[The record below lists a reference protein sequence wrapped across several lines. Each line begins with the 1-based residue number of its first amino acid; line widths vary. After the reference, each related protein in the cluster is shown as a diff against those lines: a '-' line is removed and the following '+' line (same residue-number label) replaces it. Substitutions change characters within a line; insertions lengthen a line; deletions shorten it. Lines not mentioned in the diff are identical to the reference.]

1 MSRGK
6 QPKKAQ
12 KGPPFISDPETIVF
26 RDFVVGE
33 TMTIPFTLTNVSF
46 ARNTYKLIGFDPEW
60 AAVFNVNFSPP
71 GYVSPGVPVNLSL
84 DFTPKHNTHI
94 ICKLHFLAETG
105 PFDVPVECI
114 PKEVSIQVEP
124 FDVFD
129 IGVVTLGEEVE
140 RTVTI
145 RNSGALSAVWD
156 VSLEPGVPEPG
167 CLTLKEAES
176 GAVTFHA
183 KHGIVSGYGM
193 SHVRITFRPPR
204 PGALKLL
211 LRFKFTSAKNEFD
224 PFMKELPIEGIGAD
238 VPVFLEKDRID
249 LGVCYYDQLYRA
261 TILAHNRSN
270 VSQRFVIQMPAN
282 LEKFVE
288 FMPKMGFIQP
298 QSGLQITMKLRT
310 SKKFQ
315 SVFPQFEKTADIPL
329 IMEVVNQVLPVKF
342 TISFTPSPLKL
353 LFDPPS
359 IDFGTLLTTE
369 CREVA
374 VKITSQLELPC
385 DFGFIRLPPGVTV
398 QPFDGFGL
406 IMPGETIEV
415 KVSYQSQLVKQHEF
429 VVSVA
434 TLQGQKF
441 SIPCTANV
449 IATPLKLS
457 ETDIK
462 FEATPL
468 GGESSYKVVLN
479 NTRGSPLDFEMEKIE
494 DFVMDPVVG
503 TIPAHS
509 SLPVFITFKPTV
521 PIQEPEKPEEEDLSL
536 TKTKKDLKKVLKGKD
551 KKKPEEETP
560 VAQPTELISSDFTYR
575 IYEKSLSCFYKSGN
589 TTGRHHLFVKA
600 AAVLPTLYVQSVEIN
615 GTERKS
621 DNFIDLAL
629 NKVDFGLVCTGQHM
643 DAVITIR
650 SMVKRTLTLEYIC
663 ERGSFEVL
671 TPSQTIKPL
680 MTTQLRVRF
689 SPSANM
695 KFTSSVTV
703 VCPDRPNNRIV
714 LQLTGQGA
722 APSIEVS
729 QDTLD
734 FGNVVVGHTITRS
747 VKVKNN
753 ANFAL
758 EYVYELKPTEDMHN
772 KNISRED
779 AFTIVKKS
787 QWLKPQESGE
797 ATISFSPDHDDSNF
811 RTVLVIA
818 AGEAGERIEVPVTAA
833 AWPTVMFITGGVEE
847 PQQRTAFDHYAID
860 EPYFRPNVLCELAYP
875 GPSAQTTLTFGVC
888 SLSEEAKKANGDLTF
903 DNIQTPGFTVNP
915 PKSGIE
921 AGGSTKVTIEYTP
934 PATSLLQVGQW
945 VVADTAVT
953 LKCADFSRKV
963 PVRIKC
969 LINLEQSGSL
979 NQTQQ
984 MHAPKSASRKK
995 NRK

>member
-1 MSRGK
+1 MSPAK
-6 QPKKAQ
+6 QAKKAP

-46 ARNTYKLIGFDPEW
+46 ARNTYKVIGFDKEY
-60 AAVFNVNFSPP
+60 AAVFNVNFMPP
-71 GYVSPGVPVNLSL
+71 GYVSPGVPVSLSL

-94 ICKLHFLAETG
+94 VCKLHFLAETG
-105 PFDVPVECI
+105 PFDVDVECI
-114 PKEVSIQVEP
+114 PKAVSIQIEP

-145 RNSGALSAVWD
+145 RNSGALAATWS
-156 VSLEPGVPEPG
+156 VSMEPGISDPG
-167 CLTLKEAES
+167 CLTLKEAEG
-176 GAVTFHA
+176 GAVTFNT
-183 KHGIVSGYGM
+183 KHGSVSGYGT
-193 SHVRITFRPPR
+193 SQLKVTFRPPR
-204 PGALKLL
+204 PGALKMALK
-211 LRFKFTSAKNEFD
+211 FKFSSAQGEFES
-224 PFMKELPIEGIGAD
+224 FVKELPFEAVGAD

-249 LGVCYYDQLYRA
+249 LGVCYHNELYRA
-261 TILAHNRSN
+261 TLVAHNRSN

-282 LEKFVE
+282 LDKFVE
-288 FMPKMGFIQP
+288 FVPKVGFIQP

-310 SKKFQ
+310 SKKFA
-315 SVFPQFEKTADIPL
+315 SMFPQFEKTADIPL
-329 IMEVVNQVLPVKF
+329 VMEVVNQVLPVNF

-353 LFDPPS
+353 TFEPSS

-369 CREVA
+369 CKEVT
-374 VKITSQLELPC
+374 VKMTSLMELPC
-385 DFGFIRLPPGVTV
+385 DFGFIRLPQGVSV

-406 IMPGETIEV
+406 IMPGESIDV
-415 KVSYQSQLVKQHEF
+415 VVSFQSQMAKKHEF
-429 VVSVA
+429 VVTVA

-441 SIPCTANV
+441 SIPCSANV
-449 IATPLKLS
+449 IATPLQVS
-457 ETDIK
+457 ETDIQ

-468 GGESSYKVVLN
+468 GEQSVYKVVLN
-479 NTRGSPLDFEMEKIE
+479 NTKGSPLDFELERVE

-503 TIPAHS
+503 TIPANS
-509 SLPVFITFKPTV
+509 SLPVYITFKPTV
-521 PIQEPEKPEEEDLSL
+521 PIQEPEKPPEEDLSA
-536 TKTKKDLKKVLKGKD
+536 TKGKKDLKKVVKGKD
-551 KKKPEEETP
+551 KKKPEEEAP
-560 VAQPTELISSDFTYR
+560 VETPTELIASDFTYR
-575 IYEKSLSCFYKSGN
+575 LYEKSLSCFYKSGN
-589 TTGRHHLFVKA
+589 TTGRHHILLRA
-600 AAVLPTLYVQSVEIN
+600 AAVLPTLYVQSVVIN
-615 GTERKS
+615 EVERKS

-629 NKVDFGLVCTGQHM
+629 NKIDFGVVCTGQHM
-643 DAVITIR
+643 DAVVTIR
-650 SMVKRTLTLEYIC
+650 SMVKRTLTLEYVC

-671 TPSQTIKPL
+671 TPVSTIKPL
-680 MTTQLRVRF
+680 MSAQVRLRF

-695 KFTSSVTV
+695 QFTSTVTI

-714 LQLTGQGA
+714 LHLSGQGA

-747 VKVKNN
+747 LKVKNN

-758 EYVYELKPTEDMHN
+758 EYVYELKPTSDMHT
-772 KNISRED
+772 KNMSREE
-779 AFTIVKKS
+779 AFTIVKRS

-797 ATISFSPDHDDSNF
+797 ATISFSPDHDDPSF

-818 AGEAGERIEVPVTAA
+818 AGEAGSRIEVPVTAA

-860 EPYFRPNVLCELAYP
+860 EPYFRPRILCELAYP
-875 GPSAQTTLTFGVC
+875 GETAQATLTFGVC
-888 SLSEEAKKANGDLTF
+888 SQNEDVKKGNGDLTF

-915 PKSGIE
+915 QKSGIE

-945 VVADTAVT
+945 VIADTAVT
-953 LKCADFSRKV
+953 VKCADFTRKV

-969 LINLEQSGSL
+969 LINLEQSGTLS
-979 NQTQQ
+979 QTQQ
-984 MHAPKSASRKK
+984 MYPPKSSRRR